1 MSRPS
6 PGARRRADA
15 AEEPER
21 NEASSANAAPPDGA
35 WRAHLVWLRT
45 AMRRRFGPDLADD
58 ITQDAYL
65 RLAERPRAGGVEN
78 PRGLLMT
85 VATNL
90 ARDAFRRERVRADHA
105 ARAPEAFGAGPLA
118 ARTAEDDLQVKQA
131 ILSLPPRLREVLL
144 LSKIGG
150 LTNREIAQRY
160 GLSVRAVDKRL
171 QKAIAL
177 FVAKLR
183 E

>member
-6 PGARRRADA
+6 RSVRVRARAA
-15 AEEPER
+15 AEPPPA
-21 NEASSANAAPPDGA
+21 EASPAHAAPHDA
-35 WRAHLVWLRT
+35 SWRAHLVWLRE
-45 AMRRRFGPDLADD
+45 AMRRRFGADLADD
-58 ITQDAYL
+58 ITHDAYL
-65 RLAERPRAGGVEN
+65 RVAHRPSPGPVQN

-85 VATNL
+85 TATNL

-105 ARAPEAFGAGPLA
+105 ARAPEALGGGGFAGRA
-118 ARTAEDDLQVKQA
+118 AEDDLQVKQA
-131 ILSLPPRLREVLL
+131 ILSLPPKLREVLL

-160 GLSVRAVDKRL
+160 GLSVRAIDKRL
-171 QKAIAL
+171 QKAITL